1 VKATDVPAALEAKRI
16 DIALGAMPIADAV
29 LGNVTV
35 AGSYFTD
42 GPALFSMVASGT
54 ATPTVTPEGLGAL
67 KVGAQQGSEVF
78 WMLESDFGE
87 GFATASPT
95 LREAFDA
102 LKAGTIDV
110 VAADAAVGAYLAR
123 DFTGVTFVGQY
134 APAEPLGVLVMKD
147 ATDTETAI
155 RDALDALASEGVL
168 DAIRTKWV
176 GSLPPLESAASE
188 DATGTP

>member
-1 VKATDVPAALEAKRI
+1 
-16 DIALGAMPIADAV
+16 
-29 LGNVTV
+29 
-35 AGSYFTD
+35 
-42 GPALFSMVASGT
+42 
-54 ATPTVTPEGLGAL
+54 
-67 KVGAQQGSEVF
+67 
-78 WMLESDFGE
+78 
-87 GFATASPT
+87 
-95 LREAFDA
+95 
-102 LKAGTIDV
+102 V